1 MYICIVKSRQSL
13 SDQTAGY
20 CFFIACASIWHRLFV
35 SLQHQ
40 TVNIMSKNQINKY
53 VWLVETLYR
62 AKKITLKE
70 INRKWT
76 ETELSEGEEIPRRTF
91 HTWKNAV
98 EEMFDLVILCDKSD
112 GDRYYIENREV
123 LEDDGLQRWLLN
135 TMSVSNT
142 LLDNKVLSDRILLE
156 NIPSGQGFF
165 TTVMEAMK
173 KNRLLTITYKGFW
186 SEHEHT
192 FPVAPYCVKLF
203 RQRWYM
209 VGNSVYEDKI
219 RIYSLDRVQE
229 ARLSEETFKYPKKF
243 SPENYF
249 KGCFGIIRDEECP
262 IETVK
267 LKVSA
272 DQANYLRSL
281 PLHTSQEEVERN
293 DDYSIFTL
301 QVRPIFD
308 FQQELLW
315 NGEALEVLEPLW
327 LRKEI
332 GAKIK
337 QMWNR
342 YKK

>member
-1 MYICIVKSRQSL
+1 
-13 SDQTAGY
+13 
-20 CFFIACASIWHRLFV
+20 
-35 SLQHQ
+35 
-40 TVNIMSKNQINKY
+40 MSKNQINKY
-53 VWLVETLYR
+53 VWLVETLYH

-70 INRKWT
+70 INRRWLDT
-76 ETELSEGEEIPRRTF
+76 DLSEGLEIPRRTF

-98 EEMFDLVILCDKSD
+98 EDMFGLVIMCDKSD

-123 LEDDGLQRWLLN
+123 LEDDGLQRWLLS
-135 TMSVSNT
+135 TMSVNNT
-142 LLDNKVLSDRILLE
+142 LLENKSLSDRILLE
-156 NIPSGQGFF
+156 SIPSGQDFLA
-165 TTVMEAMK
+165 TVMEAMK
-173 KNRLLTITYKGFW
+173 KNRLLEITYKGFW
-186 SEHEHT
+186 SESEHT

-249 KGCFGIIRDEECP
+249 KGCFGIIRDEDCP

-272 DQANYLRSL
+272 DQANYMRSL
-281 PLHTSQEEVERN
+281 PMHPSQKELVHTGE
-293 DDYSIFTL
+293 YSIFSVE
-301 QVRPIFD
+301 VRPTFD

-315 NGEALEVLEPLW
+315 NGDALEVLEPLW
-327 LRKEI
+327 LRKEMV
-332 GAKIK
+332 GMVKR
-337 QMWNR
+337 MWNN
-342 YKK
+342 YSKK